1 MWERTRARL
10 NDDRHGFGLAA
21 AALYPDVPKVAGTTL
36 MARPGWIPDAPV
48 PLEDVRT
55 RWEPVPERP
64 AVSAPTLGLP
74 DGFAS
79 YADAMAALAPP
90 RVFEDRPS
98 YRLLFV
104 DGLSLTFGPA
114 RYFDAVNVGE
124 AVAHEL
130 AAAVPGLPVRASVG
144 DPTDLTRRPA
154 LVAITTLT
162 VTASGRYVLHWRDP
176 AKVAHAGGLHQVM
189 PVGVFQPLT
198 GRGVELDPWFTMIR
212 EYSEELLGASED
224 YPDGFDQE
232 SWPFHRRMTEARRD
246 GRLRAYHLGLGV
258 DPLTLAV
265 DLLTAVVLA
274 DEAFDELFG
283 DRLVA
288 ENAEGRVR
296 LAAFDGSAPE
306 PMQPAGAAALRL
318 AWRHRRALGVT
329 PRRAP

>member
-1 MWERTRARL
+1 MWERTRNRL

-21 AALYPDVPKVAGTTL
+21 SALYPDVPRVADTTL
-36 MARPGWIPDAPV
+36 MARTGWIPDT
-48 PLEDVRT
+48 PLPLSDVRM
-55 RWEPVPERP
+55 RWEAAPERP
-64 AVSAPTLGLP
+64 AVSAPTEGLP
-74 DGFAS
+74 EGFAD
-79 YADAMAALAPP
+79 YADAMAALARP

-98 YRLLFV
+98 YRLLAV
-104 DGLSLTFGPA
+104 DGPSLTFGPA
-114 RYFDAVNVGE
+114 RYFDGVNVGE

-130 AAAVPGLPVRASVG
+130 AAAVPGLPVRSLVG

-198 GRGVELDPWFTMIR
+198 GRGVELDPWFTMVR
-212 EYSEELLGASED
+212 EYSEELLGAPEE
-224 YPDGFDQE
+224 YGDGFDQE
-232 SWPFHRRMTEARRD
+232 AWPFHRRMTAALRD
-246 GRLRAYHLGLGV
+246 GALRAHFLGLGV

-265 DLLTAVVLA
+265 DLLTAVVFE

-283 DRLVA
+283 ERLVR

-296 LAAFDGSAPE
+296 IAEFDGSVPE
-306 PMQPAGAAALRL
+306 PMQPAGAAALEL
-318 AWRHRRALGVT
+318 AWRHRRVLGVRT
-329 PRRAP
+329 R